1 MRSTTELRRRKGEA
15 RLIANVGGQEK
26 GKIDLTEFVCGGP
39 LPGMSKPTPETLK
52 EQQQQKEA
60 RLAAALRTN
69 LRRRKAASRPP
80 AAKDAS

>member
-26 GKIDLTEFVCGGP
+26 GKIDLTQFDCRGP
-39 LPGMSKPTPETLK
+39 VPGMSKPSPETLK
-52 EQQQQKEA
+52 EQQQKEA

-80 AAKDAS
+80 ADKDPS